1 MRQSSKFSIWS
12 GLILLAL
19 CGAQPSQAADFSAPT
34 YQDPPAFSWSGA
46 YVGAHGGLG
55 FTGSPNPFADRNG
68 VALGVQAGYNMQA
81 GPGIVGAEIEG
92 SYLGDTEHKVN
103 GGKLKEKWRGAI
115 KAKAGLTFDQTLVY
129 GTAGYAMTS
138 YKKGGDCVTTSA
150 SRAAIC
156 SAPAWNRPLPAA
168 SPPSSNTTTSRRPMS
183 APTRAQ
189 APARKTSTATSS
201 RPASTCVSDGSD
213 GLRRRGN
220 VPPSSAPTDR
230 CPCPDHSAASRAD
243 RSGVASRRQI
253 GAMAAAI
260 SP

>member
-1 MRQSSKFSIWS
+1 MRQSSKFSIQS
-12 GLILLAL
+12 GLTLLAL
-19 CGAQPSQAADFSAPT
+19 FGAQPSQAADFSAPT

-138 YKKGGDCVTTSA
+138 YKKAGGVQKDVGFKGGYLLGAGVEQAFAGGLSAKLEYNYITTPDV
-150 SRAAIC
+150 R
-156 SAPAWNRPLPAA
+156 
-168 SPPSSNTTTSRRPMS
+168 TH
-183 APTRAQ
+183 
-189 APARKTSTATSS
+189 TSS
-201 RPASTCVSDGSD
+201 GSSEKD
-213 GLRRRGN
+213 INSHVIKAGINMRF
-220 VPPSSAPTDR
+220 
-230 CPCPDHSAASRAD
+230 
-243 RSGVASRRQI
+243 
-253 GAMAAAI
+253 
-260 SP
+260 

>member
-12 GLILLAL
+12 SLTLLSFL
-19 CGAQPSQAADFSAPT
+19 GVQQSQAADLSAPD

-46 YVGAHGGLG
+46 YVGAHGGPG

-129 GTAGYAMTS
+129 GTAGYAMTN
-138 YKKGGDCVTTSA
+138 YKKGGDVRNDVGFKGGYLVGAGIEQAFAGGLSA
-150 SRAAIC
+150 KLEYNYIMTPDVRTRTVSG
-156 SAPAWNRPLPAA
+156 
-168 SPPSSNTTTSRRPMS
+168 SSEKDINSHVIKAGINMRF
-183 APTRAQ
+183 
-189 APARKTSTATSS
+189 
-201 RPASTCVSDGSD
+201 
-213 GLRRRGN
+213 
-220 VPPSSAPTDR
+220 
-230 CPCPDHSAASRAD
+230 
-243 RSGVASRRQI
+243 
-253 GAMAAAI
+253 
-260 SP
+260 

>member
-1 MRQSSKFSIWS
+1 MRQSSKLSIWS
-12 GLILLAL
+12 GLTLLAL
-19 CGAQPSQAADFSAPT
+19 CGAQSSRAADFSAPT

-138 YKKGGDCVTTSA
+138 YKKGGDVRNDVGFKGGYLLGAGVEQAFAGGLSAKLEYNYITTPDV
-150 SRAAIC
+150 R
-156 SAPAWNRPLPAA
+156 
-168 SPPSSNTTTSRRPMS
+168 TY
-183 APTRAQ
+183 
-189 APARKTSTATSS
+189 TSS
-201 RPASTCVSDGSD
+201 GSSEKD
-213 GLRRRGN
+213 INSHVIKAGINMRF
-220 VPPSSAPTDR
+220 
-230 CPCPDHSAASRAD
+230 
-243 RSGVASRRQI
+243 
-253 GAMAAAI
+253 
-260 SP
+260 

>member
-12 GLILLAL
+12 GLTLLAL
-19 CGAQPSQAADFSAPT
+19 CGAQPSQSADFSAPT

-138 YKKGGDCVTTSA
+138 YKKGSDVRNDVGFKGGYLLGAGVEQAFAGGLSAKLEYNYITTPDV
-150 SRAAIC
+150 R
-156 SAPAWNRPLPAA
+156 
-168 SPPSSNTTTSRRPMS
+168 TH
-183 APTRAQ
+183 
-189 APARKTSTATSS
+189 TSS
-201 RPASTCVSDGSD
+201 GSSEKD
-213 GLRRRGN
+213 INSHVIKAGINMRF
-220 VPPSSAPTDR
+220 
-230 CPCPDHSAASRAD
+230 
-243 RSGVASRRQI
+243 
-253 GAMAAAI
+253 
-260 SP
+260 